1 MRDDEIIDALGG
13 TCVVARLCEVSPSAV
28 SQWRKN
34 GIPRF
39 QRRYLA
45 LILPEAFAEAVVVPD
60 TGALPPAVANGAA

>member
-1 MRDDEIIDALGG
+1 M
-13 TCVVARLCEVSPSAV
+13 